1 MHDILTAAQT
11 AKVMGCA
18 PQKVRERIKRKSWTF
33 GVWIPKKE
41 TGHKKD
47 DYEVNKYQLAAHL
60 GIPVEEVDRR
70 LGMGHGPDK
79 A

>member
-1 MHDILTAAQT
+1 MRDILSSTQA
-11 AKVMGCA
+11 AKVIGCA
-18 PQKVRERIKRKSWTF
+18 PQKVRERLKIKRWTF

-47 DYEVNKYQLAAHL
+47 DYEVNKYQLADFL
-60 GIPVEEVDRR
+60 GISVEEVDRR
-70 LGMGHGPDK
+70 LKGGQ